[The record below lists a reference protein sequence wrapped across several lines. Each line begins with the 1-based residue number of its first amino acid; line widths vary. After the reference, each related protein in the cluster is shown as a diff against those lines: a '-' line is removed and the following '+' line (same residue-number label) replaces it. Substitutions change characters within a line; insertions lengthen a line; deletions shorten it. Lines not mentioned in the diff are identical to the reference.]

1 MPAQFL
7 TGINGAVTLPSG
19 HAAKLRAW
27 SLSVNQEIHD
37 VTNFESTGDW
47 HECIAGLK
55 SWSGVASGFVQD
67 DFASLD
73 PNADAP
79 ASGEISLF
87 VKSTTSKYVGNCI
100 ISNIAIGQAVDGVAS
115 IAFAFVGNGALT
127 ETWDVTG

>member
-7 TGINGAVTLPSG
+7 TGINGGVTLPSG
-19 HAAKLRAW
+19 HTAKLRAW
-27 SLSVNQEIHD
+27 SLSVNNEIHD

-67 DFASLD
+67 DAAALD

-79 ASGEISLF
+79 ASGSITLT
-87 VKSTTSKYVGNCI
+87 VRTGSTYAGNCI
-100 ISNIAIGQAVDGVAS
+100 VSNIAIGQAVDGVCS

>member
-19 HAAKLRAW
+19 HAARLRAW

-37 VTNFESTGDW
+37 VTNFDSTGDW

-55 SWSGVASGFVQD
+55 SWSGVASGFVRD
-67 DFASLD
+67 DEASLD

-79 ASGEISLF
+79 ASGAIALG
-87 VKSTTSKYVGNCI
+87 VKGSGSQYAGNCI
-100 ISNIAIGQAVDGVAS
+100 ISNIAIGQAVDGVCS

-127 ETWDVTG
+127 ETWDVSG